1 MKYFNLPNY
10 SKRYSLQEKIV
21 LLLSVCLIVFN
32 PVLSQKSRFKSISV
46 SEGLCHPFVYN
57 ISQDNNGFIWIGTG
71 DGLCRYDGIDF
82 VSSTAFDTLPA
93 DVVNVSFTDNLGK
106 LWFGFN
112 NGEVWSYDG
121 NYFLPHRLGDEIKT
135 SITGFAQSEEEG
147 IIVATQ
153 NLGLFHFDSKGNA
166 LPCKPSFDDRLIS
179 TIHLDASRLLIGS
192 QEGLFVCDLSSKKES
207 EIIEVKELSYIKIQ
221 TIRNAFEK
229 NTYWI
234 GTEDAGLFLLKMNE
248 NIARLTA
255 VGEQYNLKYENI
267 QDVLFDKDS
276 NLLVCT
282 YTSGLIKLSLDPTN
296 RASILSMQQLNS
308 KTGLTTNFIKCALID
323 REKNTWL
330 GTYGNGIALQTSQSF
345 GFYGYENSGIG
356 NSILSVALNSDL
368 IWLGSENGILQV
380 DKKTSKTT
388 FFNTSSGLPRDKV
401 ISMFYRQG
409 TLWAGTSSSG
419 IYTLPEG
426 ASRFSPFFIADNSIS
441 NSINHIT
448 GDAENIY
455 AATKNGIYVINTRT
469 RQSFNYNTINGLPHN
484 VIEQLYLDSDNR
496 LLFATNT
503 NGIYQINEKGEVET
517 SLIAS
522 KYSLDFNS
530 IGQDHN
536 GNIWAGTYG
545 QGIFLFMNDSVINI
559 TNKDGLRSNYCYSVI
574 SDDSLYI
581 WVGHRQGLSRI
592 EINNLSVTVFDADN
606 GITGDFNR
614 NAAVL
619 SKSDELFFGT
629 TDGLLTYNVTSGYK
643 QGYSPKTN
651 ILHVYVSDKEYDFRK
666 AIVLPYS
673 AYKLRIE
680 FVGLNYADPEAVTYQ
695 YKLDG
700 YDLDWSEITDMTT
713 AIYPRIEDGEYTFL
727 LKSIGSDG
735 TISETPVSIAIR
747 VKLPVWKTW
756 WFISLMTLALIGAI
770 IGIIKYRER
779 KQRQIQ
785 EYLEKKLD
793 ERTREVV
800 EQKEV
805 IEIKNRDITDSINYA
820 QRIQTSILPPLKRL
834 QQHFS
839 GSFIFYQPRD
849 IVSGD
854 FYWFDIMRE
863 NKFVIVCADSTG
875 HGVPGAFMSMI
886 GTTLIKDVCLRADV
900 NTPSQ
905 VLRQLDLELRNTL
918 NQNIDAEQSNDGM
931 DGIVCEID
939 IRTNYLRYSSAM
951 RPMIIYK
958 GGEQI
963 YVKGSRSSV
972 GGQYDKDEKDFRD
985 EGIQLDK
992 GDLIYMFSDGYPDQF
1007 GGTVGKKFKMVRLKN
1022 LLRDIYQ
1029 KPMEEQYEYVKSTFN
1044 LWKEEFEQVDD
1055 VLFMGVKI

>member
-1 MKYFNLPNY
+1 MKYINL
-10 SKRYSLQEKIV
+10 SHLSRRIFLLQRTLLFLFLSLTI
-21 LLLSVCLIVFN
+21 SSSI
-32 PVLSQKSRFKSISV
+32 SAQKAKFQSISV

-71 DGLCRYDGIDF
+71 DGLCRYDGLDF
-82 VSSTAFDTLPA
+82 VPSSAFDSLPV
-93 DVVNVSFTDNLGK
+93 DVVNVSFTDNLGI

-121 NYFLPHRLGDEIKT
+121 NYFLSHRLSDKIST
-135 SITGFAQSEEEG
+135 SITGFAQSEEDG
-147 IIVATQ
+147 VIVATQ
-153 NLGLFHFDSKGNA
+153 NQGLFHFDAKGNP
-166 LPCKPSFDDRLIS
+166 LPCEPSFNDKLIT
-179 TIHLDASRLLIGS
+179 TILLDGQKLLIGS
-192 QEGLFVCDLSSKKES
+192 QEGLTICDITLKEA
-207 EIIEVKELSYIKIQ
+207 EPIEMQELSYIKIQ
-221 TIRNAFEK
+221 TIKNAYKK
-229 NTYWI
+229 NSYWV
-234 GTEDAGLFLLKMNE
+234 GTEDAGLFLLSMKGKDVQ
-248 NIARLTA
+248 LLP
-255 VGEQYNLKYENI
+255 VGEQYNLKNENI

-276 NLLVCT
+276 NLLICT
-282 YTSGLIKLSLDPTN
+282 YTAGLIRLTLDPLN
-296 RASILSMQQLNS
+296 RSSILSMQKYNS
-308 KTGLTTNFIKCALID
+308 SNGLATNFIKCALID

-330 GTYGNGIALQTSQSF
+330 GTYGSGIALQTSQSF
-345 GFYGYENSGIG
+345 GFYGYENTGIST
-356 NSILSVALNSDL
+356 SILSVALNDNL
-368 IWLGSENGILQV
+368 VWLGGENGILQV
-380 DKKTSKTT
+380 DKNTSKTT
-388 FFNTSSGLPRDKV
+388 FFNSSNGLPRDKV
-401 ISMFYRQG
+401 ISMFYREG
-409 TLWAGTSSSG
+409 NLWAGTSSSG
-419 IYTLPEG
+419 IYKLSRGET
-426 ASRFSPFFIADNSIS
+426 RFSAFFIADNSIS
-441 NSINHIT
+441 NSINYLT

-455 AATKNGIYVINTRT
+455 AATQNGIYVINVKTKE
-469 RQSFNYNTINGLPHN
+469 SFHYNTINGLPHN
-484 VIEQLYLDSDNR
+484 VIEHLYLDSDNR

-503 NGIYQINEKGEVET
+503 NGIYEINERGEVET
-517 SLIAS
+517 YLIAN
-522 KYSLDFNS
+522 KFSLDFNS
-530 IGQDHN
+530 IGQDHK

-545 QGIFLFMNDSVINI
+545 QGIFLFLNDSVINI
-559 TNKDGLRSNYCYSVI
+559 TTKDGLKSNYCYSVV

-581 WVGHRQGLSRI
+581 WVGHRQGISRI
-592 EINNLSVTVFDADN
+592 DINNLSISTFDSDN

-614 NAAVL
+614 NATL
-619 SKSDELFFGT
+619 LGKNKELYFGT
-629 TDGLLTYNVTSGYK
+629 TDGLVTYNAASDY
-643 QGYSPKTN
+643 QQSFNPRTN
-651 ILHVYVSDKEYDFRK
+651 ILHVFISDKEYDFRRP
-666 AIVLPYS
+666 IVLPYS
-673 AYKLRIE
+673 AYKLRID

-700 YDLDWSEITDMTT
+700 YDLDWSEISDIRT

-727 LKSIGSDG
+727 LKSIGSNG
-735 TISETPVSIAIR
+735 SSSETPLSIIIK
-747 VKLPVWKTW
+747 VKLPFWKTW
-756 WFISLMTLALIGAI
+756 WFISLLVLALIGTL
-770 IGIIKYRER
+770 IGIIKFRER

-785 EYLEKKLD
+785 EYLERRLD

-800 EQKEV
+800 EQKEE

-820 QRIQTSILPPLKRL
+820 QRIQTSILPPIKRL

-854 FYWFDIMRE
+854 FYWFDKLKE

-886 GTTLIKDVCLRADV
+886 GTTLIKDVCMREEVNAPSEILR
-900 NTPSQ
+900 N
-905 VLRQLDLELRNTL
+905 LDIELRNTL

-939 IRTNYLRYSSAM
+939 IRTNYLRYASAM
-951 RPMIIYK
+951 RPMIVYK

-963 YVKGSRSSV
+963 YIKGSRSSV

-1055 VLFMGVKI
+1055 VLFMGIKI